1 MERFKRRPLAAAM
14 LLAFSASAPEWVQ
27 AQTQSEQTLPEVRV
41 RGDSYRTETTVSPT
55 RTETPMRDIPQFIN
69 TVPQSVIHAQGATT
83 LQDALRNVPG
93 ISYAAAEGGTQ
104 SNMVL
109 YLRGFPVNQDLYLD
123 GVRDLGEYNRDLF
136 ATESVEVLKGPSS
149 LMFGRGSTGGLINQT
164 SKVADL
170 LPRKD
175 VEVTVGSFDKKRL
188 TGDVNVRTGELS
200 AFRLVALVEDSGY
213 YRYPQGDEK
222 VGIAPSLRWGIGG
235 ATEVMLSYY
244 YLKTSNVTDY
254 GQPTIYRSPTGAQA
268 PIGFQGFA
276 PIDARKY
283 YGYAKHDFAD
293 YETNIGT
300 FRIDHRFSD
309 AVSIRNTLRI
319 ANYKRQSESTI
330 PSIAATDANGAAV
343 TAATPAEL
351 LLVTRNHDTGRTR
364 DNSDDSIINQTDV
377 IWKFDGLGMKH
388 QMLTGLELSREKL
401 NRWNYTLDADP
412 ATAGTQAPTS
422 TTPLLNP
429 DPNTT
434 LSYTKVPNLR
444 GESSGDVIA
453 LVVQDQMEI
462 SKQWKALLG
471 ARLEQFSAD
480 AKTTSIVTGAP
491 AAGPFGR
498 TDTMFS
504 GRVGLIWQPSDP
516 QSYYVSFANSF
527 NPSGEMGV
535 YSGTAQTNLSLV
547 NETLDPEENRNYE
560 IGAQW
565 DLGRG
570 IQVRGALFRT
580 TKINQRIND
589 SVTNTTI
596 LGGERRVDGME
607 LQVSG
612 QITSNW
618 DLYASGALMDGKIVS
633 ASNGTAGNKPLGVPD
648 SVANVWTIY
657 RLGGGFEV
665 GGGLNYNSGSWLTDV
680 NSGPNSAKIPSYVV
694 FDATA
699 AYVQRKYEIRLNVY
713 NLTDEL
719 YYVGGYQNSPS
730 RVLPG
735 VPLSAALTMRY
746 SFN

>member
-14 LLAFSASAPEWVQ
+14 LVAFAAPEWALAQ
-27 AQTQSEQTLPEVRV
+27 AQSEQTLPEVRV

-83 LQDALRNVPG
+83 IQDALRNVPG

-104 SNMVL
+104 SNMLL

-136 ATESVEVLKGPSS
+136 ATESVEVLKGPSA
-149 LMFGRGSTGGLINQT
+149 LMFGRGSAGGLINQT
-164 SKVADL
+164 SKIADL

-175 VEVTVGSFDKKRL
+175 VEVTLGSFDKKRL
-188 TGDVNVRTGELS
+188 TGDLNVLTGDSS
-200 AFRLVALVEDSGY
+200 AFRIVALAEDSGF
-213 YRYPQGDEK
+213 YRYPQGQEK
-222 VGIAPSLRWGIGG
+222 TGIAPSMRWGIGG

-244 YLKTSNVTDY
+244 YLKEKSVTDY
-254 GQPTIYRSPTGAQA
+254 GQPTIYRNPNGA
-268 PIGFQGFA
+268 PGGIGFQGFA

-283 YGYAKHDFAD
+283 YGYANYDYAN

-309 AVSIRNTLRI
+309 AVSIRNTLRV

-330 PSIAATDANGAAV
+330 ASIRATDANGATI
-343 TAATPAEL
+343 TAATPPEL
-351 LLVTRNHDTGRTR
+351 LMVTRAHDGGRTR
-364 DNSDDSIINQTDV
+364 DNDDNSIINQTDV
-377 IWKFDGLGMKH
+377 TWKFSGLGIKH
-388 QMLTGLELSREKL
+388 QLLTGLELSREKL
-401 NRWNYTLDADP
+401 NRWNYTL
-412 ATAGTQAPTS
+412 TGTTNVD
-422 TTPLLNP
+422 TPLLNP
-429 DPNTT
+429 DPNSA
-434 LSYTKVPNLR
+434 LSYTKTPNLR
-444 GESSGDVIA
+444 GESSGDVVA

-480 AKTTSIVTGAP
+480 AKTTTIATGATQ
-491 AAGPFGR
+491 AGPFSR
-498 TDTMFS
+498 TDTMLS
-504 GRVGLIWQPSDP
+504 GRAGLIWQPSDP
-516 QSYYVSFANSF
+516 QSYYVSISNSY

-535 YSGTAQTNLSLV
+535 YAGTAQTNLSLV
-547 NETLDPEENRNYE
+547 NQNLDPEENRNYE
-560 IGAQW
+560 VGAQW
-565 DLGRG
+565 DVGRG
-570 IQVRGALFRT
+570 IQVRSALFHT
-580 TKINQRIND
+580 VKVNQRIND

-596 LGGERRVDGME
+596 LGGTRRVQGIE

-612 QITSNW
+612 QMTSNW
-618 DLYASGALMDGKIVS
+618 DIYASGALQDGKIVK
-633 ASNGTAGNKPLGVPD
+633 ATVNEGNKPLGVSE
-648 SVANVWTIY
+648 SVANVWTVY

-665 GGGLNYNSGSWLTDV
+665 GGGLTYNSGAYLTDV
-680 NSGPNSAKIPSYVV
+680 NSGPNSAKIPAYTV

-719 YYVGGYQNSPS
+719 YYYGGYQNSPS

-735 VPLSAALTMRY
+735 VPLSAAVTMRY